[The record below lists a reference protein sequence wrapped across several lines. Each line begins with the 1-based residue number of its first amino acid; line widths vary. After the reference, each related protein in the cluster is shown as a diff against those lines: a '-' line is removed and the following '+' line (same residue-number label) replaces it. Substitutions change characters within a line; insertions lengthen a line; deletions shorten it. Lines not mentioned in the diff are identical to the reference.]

1 MNAWMTKPILGLFNE
16 FYKVVVIVMAISHR
30 WMYKFL
36 HRDLIVRCQLKYVFV
51 TYFKFYNCENYQEHG
66 LSKLE
71 IMDYTILQQLLKG
84 LSHGTIN

>member
-1 MNAWMTKPILGLFNE
+1 MYLLHIL
-16 FYKVVVIVMAISHR
+16 S
-30 WMYKFL
+30 
-36 HRDLIVRCQLKYVFV
+36 
-51 TYFKFYNCENYQEHG
+51 FYNCENYQEHG